1 MIRGW
6 YLGRVGDSNIDAH
19 VMPIAHTDIKR
30 LREGCVG
37 GVFWSAYV
45 PWWVELISTLC

>member
-6 YLGRVGDSNIDAH
+6 YLGRVGDPGVSARE
-19 VMPIAHTDIKR
+19 MPIAHTDILR
-30 LREGCVG
+30 LRKGCVG

-45 PWWVELISTLC
+45 PWCV